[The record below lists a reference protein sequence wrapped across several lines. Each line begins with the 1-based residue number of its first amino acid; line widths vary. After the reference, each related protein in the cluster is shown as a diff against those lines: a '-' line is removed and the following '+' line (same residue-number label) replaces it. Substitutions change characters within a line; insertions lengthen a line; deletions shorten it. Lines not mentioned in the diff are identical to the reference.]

1 MKKGSRRKKT
11 PEAYRERAYR
21 RVVGSGMVST
31 FVRMME
37 TDLHILASCPVED
50 PALLLVTETRRQLE
64 LYIAEHPLFLESL
77 APLPDDPQAPALIRE
92 MLSAGRLAGVG
103 PMAAVA
109 GVVAE
114 TVGRGLLAGDGVA
127 EVIVENGGDIFL
139 ARQVA
144 SVVSVYAGESPL
156 SGRVGLRI
164 AAQRMPLGVCCSS
177 GAIGHSLSLGQADA
191 VVVIAPSTALADAA
205 ATRLGNEATGR
216 RPVERALEV
225 AREIEGIS
233 GVVVIVGEQ
242 LGAWGDIELV
252 EPSIQA

>member
-1 MKKGSRRKKT
+1 MKRGPRRKKT

-21 RVVGSGMVST
+21 RVADSGLVST
-31 FVRMME
+31 FVRMVE
-37 TDLHILASCPVED
+37 TDLHILASCQVED

-64 LYIAEHPLFLESL
+64 HYIADHPLFLKSL
-77 APLPDDPQAPALIRE
+77 VPLPDDTQAPVLVRE
-92 MLSAGRLAGVG
+92 MLTAGHRAGVG

-109 GVVAE
+109 GMVAE
-114 TVGRGLLAGDGVA
+114 AVGRGLLARDDVA

-164 AAQRMPLGVCCSS
+164 AAERMPLGVCCSS
-177 GAIGHSLSLGQADA
+177 GPIGHSLSLGQADA
-191 VVVIAPSTALADAA
+191 VVVTAPSTALADAA

-225 AREIEGIS
+225 ARGIEGIS
-233 GVVVIVGEQ
+233 GVLVIVGEQ

-252 EPSIQA
+252 EP